1 MYVDFNKKGLKF
13 KVGENVRISK
23 DEQIFAKGHVPSQS
37 EKAFTNQKVKSTVPW
52 THVIS
57 NLNREKID
65 GTFYKKELQKTNQK
79 VFWVEKVI
87 KRKDNKLYVKW
98 KDNGNSFSSWT
109 DKKEVV

>member
-1 MYVDFNKKGLKF
+1 MYIDFNEEGLKF

-79 VFWVEKVI
+79 VF
-87 KRKDNKLYVKW
+87 
-98 KDNGNSFSSWT
+98 
-109 DKKEVV
+109 

>member
-65 GTFYKKELQKTNQK
+65 GTFYKLQKTNQK
-79 VFWVEKVI
+79 VFRVEKVI
-87 KRKDNKLYVKW
+87 KRKDNKLYVK
-98 KDNGNSFSSWT
+98 
-109 DKKEVV
+109 

>member
-1 MYVDFNKKGLKF
+1 MYIDFNEEGLKF

-98 KDNGNSFSSWT
+98 KDNGTFFSSWT
-109 DKKEVV
+109 DKKV

>member
-79 VFWVEKVI
+79 VFRVEKVI
-87 KRKDNKLYVKW
+87 KRKDNKLYVK
-98 KDNGNSFSSWT
+98 
-109 DKKEVV
+109 